1 MLDIV
6 KEQGFLAKIYAKGSQ
21 ENLIKF
27 LEFSSI
33 LQNYDRFHKGNVKI
47 RSVLYS
53 LLIFFK

>member
-33 LQNYDRFHKGNVKI
+33 D
-47 RSVLYS
+47 LYRDNNPWYS
-53 LLIFFK
+53 TLFL

>member
-6 KEQGFLAKIYAKGSQ
+6 KEQGFLGKIYAKGSQ

-47 RSVLYS
+47 RSVL
-53 LLIFFK
+53 